1 MVTLLSLI
9 VYSKSL
15 SGVGAAANA
24 AVGRK
29 VNSIATDNKALRSRS
44 RGVRMMNT
52 SLSSLQKGVEKN
64 TTVKFKSTPPPKK
77 VKKKRAFSLFW
88 IKADLEIW

>member
-15 SGVGAAANA
+15 SGVGDAANA

-29 VNSIATDNKALRSRS
+29 VNSMATDNKALRSRS

-52 SLSSLQKGVEKN
+52 SLSSLQMGVEKTPRSN
-64 TTVKFKSTPPPKK
+64 LTLPPPKK